1 MTRMKSQAVFTENS
15 ELAFDNYSG
24 GQKHRVP
31 VFLLPFIKNYFV
43 VYDNKTQLELRA

>member
-1 MTRMKSQAVFTENS
+1 MTRMQSQAVFTGNS